1 MWPFSKNKDADDEAQ
16 VPAQESAP
24 VVATPEPS
32 ELSEETTDAPA
43 FEVVNSSFPT
53 PTENGPFDAASNPPE
68 QFDFS
73 DFSKAS
79 VNLGSILLPI
89 PKVGDIQVEMGPKGP
104 TMLHLVTKV
113 GRITPVAFAAPT
125 SGGQWDQ
132 SVAEIAT
139 GLSNDGLKVAVTDGP
154 WGREIHGTRDGVTMA
169 VIGVDGPRWMLR
181 MTMSGPESTSDELL
195 TVGREVIARTFVQR
209 DDSPIPAGQTLPV
222 TLPAQMAQQIREAY
236 EQRQKKAS
244 EAQGQGQQNDGQQ

>member
-1 MWPFSKNKDADDEAQ
+1 MWPFSKNKDAEGEAR
-16 VPAQESAP
+16 VPAQEQAP
-24 VVATPEPS
+24 VNEPS
-32 ELSEETTDAPA
+32 DQSPLSEEPTEGPA
-43 FEVVNSSFPT
+43 FEVVNRSFPT
-53 PTENGPFDAASNPPE
+53 PTADGPFDAASNPPE

-139 GLSNDGLKVAVTDGP
+139 GLSNDGLKVEVIEGP
-154 WGREIHGTRDGVTMA
+154 WGREIHGTRDGVMMA

-195 TVGREVIARTFVQR
+195 TVGRDVIARTFVQR

-222 TLPAQMAQQIREAY
+222 TLPAQMAQQVREAY
-236 EQRQKKAS
+236 EQRQKQAAES
-244 EAQGQGQQNDGQQ
+244 QGQQNDGQQ